1 MSSLN
6 RIPKKRRSIF
16 NNTVAREYGFCGNDS
31 FGRGVSRFFHD
42 KQLLHDPDIV
52 SPHRK
57 SISSLAMDSSSR
69 FILAGSADATVSIY
83 DISKWGSTSSSSMNS
98 NNINSNRQF
107 SSGGDDD
114 IRNYHPV
121 AKSIKV
127 PAVPDILTLPTGHS
141 SSVTYTQWYP
151 TDSGLFLSASSDGTI
166 LVWDTSQMK
175 PAMRVQPFTK
185 ENSTAAWVSAHL
197 RTGGDCSLIAAG
209 SFYESEISL
218 VDIRSGACTHQL
230 VGHSNGISTLKWS
243 PTNNNIVASGSRDA
257 TVRLW
262 DIRKSGSRACITVLD
277 REQVGSSGNFS
288 SSTSPLNSTR
298 VGGYLSDYSH
308 LRRVPILLPGNKD
321 GRKRNRC
328 EESLAG
334 VAPNNYNHI
343 QHQGSKS
350 HRAGHVS
357 SIDFFSSGHYL
368 CSVGGLDGEL
378 LLWDLRSGC
387 LLPSKFQAPGNLPA
401 GLPKQ
406 RWTALCVEGSGYT
419 DSCNKSSTIWIGRK
433 DRIYGFS
440 TEGGTPKQTL
450 KGHLTNVTS
459 LERMKL
465 GNKLLSG
472 SSDGMILGWGQPQ
485 SAISGGATAFNM
497 AQEDKDQW

>member
-16 NNTVAREYGFCGNDS
+16 YNTVAREYGFCGNDS
-31 FGRGVSRFFHD
+31 FERGVSRFFHD
-42 KQLLHDPDIV
+42 KQLLQDPDIV

-57 SISSLAMDSSSR
+57 SISSLAMDSSFR

-83 DISKWGSTSSSSMNS
+83 DISKWGSTSSSMNS
-98 NNINSNRQF
+98 NNNINNNRQQS
-107 SSGGDDD
+107 SSGGDN

-127 PAVPDILTLPTGHS
+127 PYIPTLPTGHS

-151 TDSGLFLSASSDGTI
+151 TDAGVFLSASSDGTI

-175 PAMRVQPFTK
+175 PVMRVQPFIK

-197 RTGGDCSLIAAG
+197 RTGGDYSLIAAG
-209 SFYESEISL
+209 SWYESEISL

-262 DIRKSGSRACITVLD
+262 DIRKSGSRACVTVLD
-277 REQVGSSGNFS
+277 REQVGSSTNFS
-288 SSTSPLNSTR
+288 SSATSPLNSTR
-298 VGGYLSDYSH
+298 VGGYSSDYSH
-308 LRRVPILLPGNKD
+308 LRREPISSSRNKH
-321 GRKRNRC
+321 GHKKRRC

-334 VAPNNYNHI
+334 VAPNNYDHI
-343 QHQGSKS
+343 QRQGSKS

-357 SIDFFSSGHYL
+357 GLEFFSSGHYL

-485 SAISGGATAFNM
+485 SALSGEGTALNM
-497 AQEDKDQW
+497 SQEDKDQW